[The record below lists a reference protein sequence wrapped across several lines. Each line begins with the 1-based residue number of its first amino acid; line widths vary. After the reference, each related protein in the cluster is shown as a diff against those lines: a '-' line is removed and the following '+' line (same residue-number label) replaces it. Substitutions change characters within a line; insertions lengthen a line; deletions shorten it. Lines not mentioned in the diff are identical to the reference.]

1 MTFEYSEAMKNWM
14 GGMEFLD
21 VLNSTELEEGK
32 LYNLIMRIFLM
43 LEEISNFYSM
53 LGNVEQSKRFLELKT
68 KLMRGIMS
76 LQSLYLQDKIDIDS
90 VGKIAF

>member
-1 MTFEYSEAMKNWM
+1 
-14 GGMEFLD
+14 
-21 VLNSTELEEGK
+21 
-32 LYNLIMRIFLM
+32 M

-90 VGKIAF
+90 VGKKKYKKRF